1 MLTQHYWPEPIGS
14 APYLTD
20 IGEWLAAHGHEV
32 RVFTCRPHYPDGF
45 VSRAYR
51 HGRRDEETRS
61 GALIERVAPFQ
72 PWRRGALGRM
82 IREALFLMQGLGALA
97 SGRIRRCPLVV
108 SLCPSVFTVLL
119 GIAARRRHGHHV
131 VMVHDIQSGLATGLG
146 MIGGRHIAALMR
158 WLERVVFNRADM
170 ILVLSDSMRKHLRG
184 QGVRKPIEILPIWVD
199 TGAVRPARAPRGNAV
214 TVIYSGNFGKKQ
226 GLSQVIDMAE
236 LLERRNSPVRVLLR
250 GEGSEGTAIAA
261 EIEFRG
267 LRHIRLAPLV
277 PPERLS
283 GGLSEGAIHL
293 VPQDANTADF
303 AVPSKAYVIMASG
316 RPFVAAARP
325 GSQLWELSARSC
337 AFLCVPAGDAQ
348 ALSDAVERLA
358 HDTAL
363 RVRLG
368 RNGRRYVRHH
378 HDKALILDRFLSLA
392 APAQTDHSWHFHP
405 SRIS

>member
-261 EIEFRG
+261 EIEFPRPSAHSAGTTGSAGTLVRKSVRG
-267 LRHIRLAPLV
+267 RDPSRAPGRQHCRLRGSFQGLCHHGQRPAVRRSGTPGKPVVGI
-277 PPERLS
+277 ER
-283 GGLSEGAIHL
+283 
-293 VPQDANTADF
+293 
-303 AVPSKAYVIMASG
+303 
-316 RPFVAAARP
+316 
-325 GSQLWELSARSC
+325 
-337 AFLCVPAGDAQ
+337 AFLCVP
-348 ALSDAVERLA
+348 
-358 HDTAL
+358 
-363 RVRLG
+363 VRA
-368 RNGRRYVRHH
+368 RR
-378 HDKALILDRFLSLA
+378 
-392 APAQTDHSWHFHP
+392 
-405 SRIS
+405 